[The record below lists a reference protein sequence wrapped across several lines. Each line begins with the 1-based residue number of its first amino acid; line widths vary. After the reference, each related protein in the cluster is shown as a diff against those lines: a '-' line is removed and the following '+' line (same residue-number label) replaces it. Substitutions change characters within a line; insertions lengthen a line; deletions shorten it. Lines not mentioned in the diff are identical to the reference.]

1 MKFSFGLLLVYV
13 TYSSGFSLN
22 GVGKP
27 QKSSSELN
35 TILCLLKLFACPLL
49 AWTRNKGIK
58 LQTMKLLIPS

>member
-1 MKFSFGLLLVYV
+1 MKFSLGLLLVSV

-35 TILCLLKLFACPLL
+35 VILCLMKLFACLL
-49 AWTRNKGIK
+49 VTWTRNKGIK
-58 LQTMKLLIPS
+58 LQKMKLLISL